1 MNCRPLLFDNMLS
14 DRYHRAKDPARG
26 FFLGITKI
34 FMGVGDYIREVRGEM
49 KHVSWPTRRQ
59 AIIYTIVVV
68 LVSLT
73 TAVYLG
79 LWDYVLTALVGRII

>member
-1 MNCRPLLFDNMLS
+1 MR
-14 DRYHRAKDPARG
+14 KDPARG
-26 FFLGITKI
+26 FFLGIIKI
-34 FMGVGDYIREVRGEM
+34 FMGVGDYIRDVRGEM

>member
-1 MNCRPLLFDNMLS
+1 
-14 DRYHRAKDPARG
+14 
-26 FFLGITKI
+26 
-34 FMGVGDYIREVRGEM
+34 MGVGDYIRDVRGEM